1 MMMIVQL
8 YDGKYRLF
16 IGINCYHPTIVN
28 LVMSFFSLEIV
39 GIVEIVEI
47 VEFILILVIIAIGSI
62 GCFIIGTICLRIGLS
77 TIIQLFQKLILQL
90 ILLLVHQFNVT
101 MMMSSFPFRSFF
113 RVLIIRFLWF
123 LVYLTLM
130 YLGFL

>member
-28 LVMSFFSLEIV
+28 FVMNCFSLE
-39 GIVEIVEI
+39 IVEIVEI

-101 MMMSSFPFRSFF
+101 MMMSNFPFRSFL